1 MELLVATW
9 AVRLSLIGGLVVG
22 WVSMA
27 MGLGMID
34 VAVRVGLTAFV
45 LTFAGR
51 QLIGWLETP
60 EQRMLR
66 MRVKR
71 EKQRGDG

>member
-1 MELLVATW
+1 
-9 AVRLSLIGGLVVG
+9 
-22 WVSMA
+22 
-27 MGLGMID
+27 MID

-51 QLIGWLETP
+51 QLVGMLETP
-60 EQRMLR
+60 EQKMLR

-71 EKQRGDG
+71 AKKRGDA